1 MNINDKI
8 VDWILKRAQSQF
20 ADDIAMIL
28 LYGSY
33 VNGTA
38 NEKSDVDCYFIPK
51 TDRAYGFCADFILDG
66 VGYDVFPMSWERV
79 EKIADLKETLIPC
92 LGDVR
97 ILYASSAADEKRFF
111 PLQEKLRKNLADCDY
126 TVKIGT
132 EKFEQAC
139 ELFVQM
145 RECGAISGGPFSE
158 ASHSD
163 GTVSEMPFAKL
174 RMLAGYLIMALADAV
189 AVSNGDYFH
198 FGLKKQHEDLQ
209 RFKRIPADFTAE
221 YLQVIKSKNAEETML
236 HCRRLIE
243 SVSMYYGWEIPESCE
258 PVGEPTFAEPEA
270 SMPEEACDPATES
283 LHKATSGT
291 IQKPAPDFAGLAE
304 LYEEIS
310 STFNKIYVCAQR
322 QNPVLAFLSAACL
335 QGELAEAAGYE
346 GVPCLDILSAY
357 DYDDLSK
364 LAEATEKAE
373 AEFVRFIEAG
383 GGRIKRYA
391 SFEEFERAGL

>member
-8 VDWILKRAQSQF
+8 VDWILKRAQSRF

-79 EKIADLKETLIPC
+79 ENIADLKETLIPC

-97 ILYASSAADEKRFF
+97 ILYASSAADEERFF
-111 PLQEKLRKNLADCDY
+111 SLQEKLRKNLADCDY

-163 GTVSEMPFAKL
+163 GTVLEMSFAKL
-174 RMLAGYLIMALADAV
+174 RMLAGYLIMTLADAV

-209 RFKRIPADFTAE
+209 RFQRIPADFTAE

-236 HCRRLIE
+236 HCGQLIE

-258 PVGEPTFAEPEA
+258 PVVGQTFAEPENPV
-270 SMPEEACDPATES
+270 PEES
-283 LHKATSGT
+283 
-291 IQKPAPDFAGLAE
+291 QKPAPDFAGLAG

-322 QNPVLAFLSAACL
+322 QNPVLAFLSATCL

-346 GVPCLDILSAY
+346 GMPCLDILSAY
-357 DYDDLSK
+357 DYNDLSK